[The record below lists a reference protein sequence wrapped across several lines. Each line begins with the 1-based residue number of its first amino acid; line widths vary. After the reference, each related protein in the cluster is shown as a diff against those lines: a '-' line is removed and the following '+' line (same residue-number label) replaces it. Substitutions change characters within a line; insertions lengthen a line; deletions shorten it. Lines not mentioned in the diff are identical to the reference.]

1 MYNLKEYSDK
11 YSKTSRMLWQCRR
24 DEPVL
29 ADNGTIAHFTADSA
43 DTNSFRIKQK
53 ITGQP
58 DSNSTNLCFFSFAS
72 LLGIPAGITSSAI
85 GLETCVIAAGIK
97 KY

>member
-43 DTNSFRIKQK
+43 DTNSFRIKQE

-58 DSNSTNLCFFSFAS
+58 DSNGTNLYFFSFAS

-85 GLETCVIAAGIK
+85 GLKTCVIAAGIK